1 MDASV
6 IVPTLNEEK
15 TIRACLASLRDQ
27 DFRGSFEVIVSDG
40 HSTDKTVSIA
50 RRMADKVVFEE
61 KHVIA
66 AGRQAGAKAARGRV
80 LVFTDADVVLPRNW
94 LAELV
99 KPFGNGGVASVHGNV
114 LLNDASLA
122 ENALCRFFF
131 PPYFWVS
138 NALGFPSGA
147 GSNMAVSRKAFKAVD
162 GFDTSLVTG
171 EDIDLQKR
179 VRSFGKTVFNPQAV
193 AFVSV
198 RRVRSWGYPRFV
210 SFHAK
215 NWFRIHL
222 LGSPKEEYERVR

>member
-15 TIRACLASLRDQ
+15 TISACLASLRDQ

-50 RRMADKVVFEE
+50 RKLVGKVVFED
-61 KHVIA
+61 KHIIA

-80 LVFTDADVVLPRNW
+80 LAFTDADAFLPRNW
-94 LAELV
+94 LSELL
-99 KPFGNGGVASVHGNV
+99 KPFGNGEVASVHGNV
-114 LLNDASLA
+114 LLSDASFA
-122 ENALCRFFF
+122 ENALCKAFFQ
-131 PPYFWVS
+131 PYFWVS

-147 GSNMAVSRKAFKAVD
+147 GSNFAVSREAFKKVG
-162 GFDTSLVTG
+162 GFDVSLVTG

-179 VRSFGKTVFNPQAV
+179 VRSVGKTVFTPRAM
-193 AFVSV
+193 AFVSA
-198 RRVRSWGYPRFV
+198 RRVRKWGYPRFLA
-210 SFHAK
+210 FHSR